1 MSGAATGGRLSP
13 AAAIGRDALRRVRI
27 GSAALVA
34 AAICVAT
41 APSPSWAADW
51 TDANNVEY
59 TALKYIKG
67 SASGPWIITDIVPT
81 AGGKDTVKFRC
92 KLDRDTSNE
101 AFFCARGSSS
111 KLAFTCFRIG
121 KKIRVQRTSSVEA
134 DSTEGVFTSEN
145 EYSIEIDFSN
155 GTSTS
160 DAVKINGNGIT
171 MNKALG
177 ATSYNP
183 PKIVLFASHSSGSNV
198 SASSAFSN
206 FGSYYLYSFQLYGA
220 DGTLKHNLMPAVPN
234 TEGAVAGL
242 FDTVTSKFYSPT
254 GPSDYA
260 TFTSDEYGA
269 NDRAGKK
276 WTGAGSDNLM
286 SNGANWEGGTAP
298 SAGDDLDFTIAVPN
312 APINADTGLTYGK
325 VYLGTGDL
333 PAFTG
338 SLTVSDIN
346 STDYT
351 RIQAYDSA
359 TESFT
364 FTLAAPTDQ
373 DFTWNGGA
381 AANWGDAGVWMY
393 NNAASGWYDYNNAIF
408 NTAGATATLAADASA
423 ASLAFNASATIAG
436 SSTLTVPSV
445 SVVSSVSATI
455 SAPTSG
461 ALEKTG
467 AGTLTLGSSR
477 TDATTLSEGTLKM
490 LDGATVSSLT
500 LGTDDATKPVTFDYG
515 GQTLGLNPST
525 YLVTGSDVTLTNGT
539 FSISGNLNI
548 RDEAQLPSV
557 LTIAKDA
564 MLETTGGQIV
574 INTGELDT
582 TATVNVAGGVLHAG
596 GEVFMQHTAKNGRM
610 NINVTDGGLMEF
622 GSNARCLIC
631 YAKGTNYQSPS
642 LYMRLCDSTFRV
654 NRAEANLMLGN
665 DDAPEARQPV
675 SPTGVIAAT
684 NSVFYVGNAIQI
696 GRNVTNSK
704 TAGSYT
710 ADFEEC
716 VVTTKHFEVNC
727 DRPLNNARFNGSRLA
742 LTGTSG
748 DESLVTARNGD
759 ANWFTV
765 GGNGLTIDTLG
776 AAELQAN
783 LGGEGAVTKTGAG
796 TLTVAINQTATAA
809 FNVAEGALA
818 LAGGVTMGRTLA
830 VADGATLSL
839 DGTAQATVSNV
850 AFAAGSTLDVASYVP
865 GVVPLAVAT
874 SATLP
879 ESGTVAL
886 TLGGGAFT
894 RGAYA
899 IYTKGG
905 VTAADGD
912 KFTPSTGSETYSWSV
927 VNDTLVL
934 TVGTVGGNFWTGF
947 GGDGKMST
955 AANWLTR
962 QVPAAGADLDFS
974 GASSAITVNADTDVV
989 YGAVTMGDGMV
1000 TFTGSLTASA
1010 FVDSTG
1016 ATNLMNVA
1024 VGANA
1029 TVTIDGDLEPTT
1041 QYVVQ
1046 SIAEGGRFIVTGDL
1060 TVAGEFEV
1068 LADSNAGSFIV
1079 RGTLKMTCG
1088 SDAYLAR
1095 TADTSATVMFGE
1107 LEATITGGRFHPV
1120 AQAVVVGTGGLDMFS
1135 ISSTSSSPT
1144 ITGSPTYYAL
1154 NGEYAINSTSG
1165 KNYLIN
1171 NCTLTLDTTQYGT
1184 ENVAATV
1191 TVNATMLNYTSGK
1204 NGGVNVTGCGRVV
1217 FNSVSTFTEGTVV
1230 SNTATLA
1237 VNAGCQPGTG
1247 TVTVHD
1253 GATLEV
1259 AQSGT
1264 VTLVGDLTL
1273 ADGANLGFNFTEK
1286 KVAPVLSVATSA
1298 TLPEGGTVMVKVSA
1312 ADGIRPKGGSYVL
1325 TSGGKFA
1332 NATVTL
1338 ASGAPN
1344 WVKGVSVADGEIVLD
1359 VKSRGF
1365 TLIVK

>member
-1 MSGAATGGRLSP
+1 M
-13 AAAIGRDALRRVRI
+13 
-27 GSAALVA
+27 
-34 AAICVAT
+34 
-41 APSPSWAADW
+41 
-51 TDANNVEY
+51 
-59 TALKYIKG
+59 
-67 SASGPWIITDIVPT
+67 
-81 AGGKDTVKFRC
+81 
-92 KLDRDTSNE
+92 
-101 AFFCARGSSS
+101 
-111 KLAFTCFRIG
+111 
-121 KKIRVQRTSSVEA
+121 
-134 DSTEGVFTSEN
+134 
-145 EYSIEIDFSN
+145 
-155 GTSTS
+155 
-160 DAVKINGNGIT
+160 
-171 MNKALG
+171 
-177 ATSYNP
+177 
-183 PKIVLFASHSSGSNV
+183 
-198 SASSAFSN
+198 
-206 FGSYYLYSFQLYGA
+206 
-220 DGTLKHNLMPAVPN
+220 PN

-254 GPSDYA
+254 GSSGYT

-276 WTGAGSDNLM
+276 WTGAAGDGLM

-298 SAGDDLDFTIAVPN
+298 SAGDDLDFTIAVPY
-312 APINADTGLTYGK
+312 APINANTGLTYGK

-351 RIQAYDSA
+351 RIHEYDTA
-359 TESFT
+359 TDSFT
-364 FTLAAPTDQ
+364 FTITAPTGQ

-381 AANWGDAGVWMY
+381 AANWGDAGVWTY
-393 NNAASGWYDYNNAIF
+393 NNAASDWYDYNNAIF

-445 SVVSSVSATI
+445 SVASSVSATI

-490 LDGATVSSLT
+490 STGATVSSLT

-515 GQTLGLNPST
+515 AQTLGSDPAA

-564 MLETTGGQIV
+564 TLETTGGQIV

-742 LTGTSG
+742 LTGTS
-748 DESLVTARNGD
+748 DSQSLITARTGD

-765 GGNGLTIDTLG
+765 GGNGLAIDTLG
-776 AAELQAN
+776 AASLQAN
-783 LGGEGAVTKTGAG
+783 LGGEGAVTKAGAG
-796 TLTVAINQTATAA
+796 TLTVAINQTAAAA

-839 DGTAQATVSNV
+839 AGTAQATVSNV
-850 AFAAGSTLDVASYVP
+850 AFAADSTLDVASYVP

-886 TLGGGAFT
+886 TLGGGAFA

-899 IYTKGG
+899 IYTKSG

-912 KFTPSTGSETYSWSV
+912 KFEPSTGGETYSWSV
-927 VNDTLVL
+927 VDDTLIL
-934 TVGTVGGNFWTGF
+934 AVGTVGGNFWTGF

-962 QVPAAGADLDFS
+962 QVPAAGSNLDFS
-974 GASSAITVNADTDVV
+974 GASSAITVNADTDVE
-989 YGAVTMGDGMV
+989 YGAVTMGDGTV

-1010 FVDSTG
+1010 FIDSTG
-1016 ATNLMNVA
+1016 ATNLMNVK
-1024 VGANA
+1024 VGAGA
-1029 TVTIDGDLEPTT
+1029 TVTINGDLETTT

-1046 SIAEGGRFIVTGDL
+1046 SIAAGGQFIVTGDL
-1060 TVAGEFEV
+1060 TAGGDLEV
-1068 LADSNAGSFIV
+1068 LANSNAGSFIV
-1079 RGTLKMTCG
+1079 RGTLKMTCA

-1095 TADTSATVMFGE
+1095 TEDTSATVMFGE

-1135 ISSTSSSPT
+1135 ISSIYSPT

-1154 NGEYAINSTSG
+1154 NGKYAINSTSG
-1165 KNYLIN
+1165 KDYLIN

-1217 FNSVSTFTEGTVV
+1217 FNSVSEFTKGLAV
-1230 SNTATLA
+1230 SDTATVA
-1237 VNAGCQPGTG
+1237 VNVGCQPGKG

-1264 VTLVGDLTL
+1264 VALAGGLTL
-1273 ADGANLGFNFTEK
+1273 DDGANLGFNFTEK

-1312 ADGIRPKGGSYVL
+1312 ADGIRPKGGSYAL
-1325 TSGGKFA
+1325 TSGGKFTNA
-1332 NATVTL
+1332 NVSL

-1344 WVKGVSVADGEIVLD
+1344 WVKSVSVNSDGNIVLD
-1359 VKSRGF
+1359 VKSRGMM
-1365 TLIVK
+1365 IVIK

>member
-1 MSGAATGGRLSP
+1 MSGAATGRDALVAS
-13 AAAIGRDALRRVRI
+13 AIGMNALRRVRI

-51 TDANNVEY
+51 TDASGNEY
-59 TALKYIKG
+59 TALKSVKCDDSTG
-67 SASGPWIITDIVPT
+67 TWLVLTNVT
-81 AGGKDTVKFRC
+81 ALCTDTVKMKF
-92 KLDRDTSNE
+92 KPT
-101 AFFCARGSSS
+101 
-111 KLAFTCFRIG
+111 
-121 KKIRVQRTSSVEA
+121 TSSGNQGIWCSRATSSQHFSAISLSGKIAFYRYNGSYVRHDTVPTVNDDCTIVANYGTLEFIVNGISQTLSGLS
-134 DSTEGVFTSEN
+134 DSTFDVGPIMLF
-145 EYSIEIDFSN
+145 
-155 GTSTS
+155 GT
-160 DAVKINGNGIT
+160 
-171 MNKALG
+171 LG
-177 ATSYNP
+177 AGKTPVYDSPASNP
-183 PKIVLFASHSSGSNV
+183 AHCYFYYMQICSS
-198 SASSAFSN
+198 
-206 FGSYYLYSFQLYGA
+206 
-220 DGTLKHNLMPAVPN
+220 DGTIRHNLMPAQN
-234 TEGAVAGL
+234 SSGLAGL
-242 FDTVTSKFYSPT
+242 YDTITGSFFTPGYPTSSP
-254 GPSDYA
+254 YA
-260 TFTSDEYGA
+260 FTTAEYGSD
-269 NDRAGKK
+269 DRAGKK

-286 SNGANWEGGTAP
+286 SNGDNWEGGTAP

-312 APINADTGLTYGK
+312 APINADTGLTYGTI
-325 VYLGTGDL
+325 YLGTGDL

-338 SLTVSDIN
+338 TLTANGIN
-346 STDYT
+346 DLT
-351 RIQAYDSA
+351 RIQSYDTA
-359 TESFT
+359 TDSFK
-364 FTLAAPTDQ
+364 FTLAAPTDK

-381 AANWGDAGVWMY
+381 AANWGDAGVWTY
-393 NNAASGWYDYNNAIF
+393 NNAASAWYDYNNAIF
-408 NTAGATATLAADASA
+408 NTADATATLAADATA

-445 SVVSSVSATI
+445 SVASSVSATI

-477 TDATTLSEGTLKM
+477 ADATTLSEGTLKM

-515 GQTLGLNPST
+515 AQTLGSDPST

-564 MLETTGGQIV
+564 TLETTGGQIV

-716 VVTTKHFEVNC
+716 VITTKHFEVNC

-776 AAELQAN
+776 AASLQAN

-796 TLTVAINQTATAA
+796 TLTVASNQTAAAA

-830 VADGATLSL
+830 VANGATLSL
-839 DGTAQATVSNV
+839 AGTAQATVSNV
-850 AFAAGSTLDVASYVP
+850 TFAAGSTLDVASYVP

-874 SATLP
+874 GASLP

-886 TLGGGAFT
+886 TLGGGAFA

-899 IYTKGG
+899 IYTKSG

-912 KFTPSTGSETYSWSV
+912 KFEPSTGEETYSWSV
-927 VNDTLVL
+927 VDDTLIL
-934 TVGTVGGNFWTGF
+934 AVGTVGGNFWTGF

-962 QVPAAGADLDFS
+962 QVPAAGSNLDFS
-974 GASSAITVNADTDVV
+974 GASSAITINADTDAT
-989 YGAVTMGDGMV
+989 YGTVTMGEGTV
-1000 TFTGSLTASA
+1000 TFTGSLTATA
-1010 FVDSTG
+1010 FVDSVG
-1016 ATNLMNVA
+1016 ATNLMNVK
-1024 VGANA
+1024 VGAGA
-1029 TVTIDGDLEPTT
+1029 TVTINGDLETTT

-1046 SIAEGGRFIVTGDL
+1046 SIAAGGQFIVTGDL
-1060 TVAGEFEV
+1060 TAGGDLEV
-1068 LADSNAGSFIV
+1068 LANSNAGSFIV

-1095 TADTSATVMFGE
+1095 TADNSATVMFGE

-1135 ISSTSSSPT
+1135 ISSTYSPT
-1144 ITGSPTYYAL
+1144 ITDSPTYYAL

-1165 KNYLIN
+1165 KDYLIN
-1171 NCTLTLDTTQYGT
+1171 KCTLTLDTTQYGT

-1191 TVNATMLNYTSGK
+1191 TVNATILNYTSGK
-1204 NGGVNVTGCGRVV
+1204 NGGINVTGCGRVV
-1217 FNSVSTFTEGTVV
+1217 FNSVSTFTRGLVV
-1230 SNTATLA
+1230 SDTATLA
-1237 VNAGCQPGTG
+1237 VNPGMRPGSG
-1247 TVTVHD
+1247 TVTVNNS
-1253 GATLEV
+1253 ATLEV

-1264 VTLVGDLTL
+1264 VALAGGLTL
-1273 ADGANLGFNFTEK
+1273 DDGANLGFNFTEK
-1286 KVAPVLSVATSA
+1286 RTAPVLDVTGKTV
-1298 TLPEGGTVMVKVSA
+1298 TLGDNGAVSVKVSA
-1312 ADGIRPKGGSYVL
+1312 ADGIRPKGGSYAL
-1325 TSGGKFA
+1325 TSGGKFT
-1332 NATVTL
+1332 NATVTP
-1338 ASGAPN
+1338 ASGKPD
-1344 WVKGVSVADGEIVLD
+1344 WVKGVSVNSDGNIELA
-1359 VKSRGF
+1359 VKPRGF
-1365 TLIVK
+1365 MLIVK